1 MIIRSQKI
9 IDTAKGAE
17 CAFRFPGICQGGT
30 ETTVW
35 AHLNGHAYG
44 KGAGSKAHDVLG
56 APACFWCHT
65 YLDVGH
71 GTKPLIST
79 ETLLECVLEAVTGT
93 WVRLIQAGMVSVP
106 QDKQTPAH
114 EAPVKP
120 RKPREQRVKINSR
133 NEWPTG
139 QKIQSANTLRRKERT

>member
-1 MIIRSQKI
+1 MMIRSQQI
-9 IDTAKGAE
+9 IDTARGAQ

-35 AHLNGHAYG
+35 AHLNGAKFG
-44 KGAGSKAHDVLG
+44 KGAGNKAHDVLG

-79 ETLLECVLEAVTGT
+79 ETLLLCVLEAVTGT
-93 WVRLIQAGMVSVP
+93 WVSLIQAGVVSVP
-106 QDKQTPAH
+106 LDKPEPAH
-114 EAPVKP
+114 ERPIPA
-120 RKPREQRVKINSR
+120 RKPKAERAAIPERKDP
-133 NEWPTG
+133 WPKG
-139 QKIQSANTLRRKERT
+139 QKLHSRPLRSKP